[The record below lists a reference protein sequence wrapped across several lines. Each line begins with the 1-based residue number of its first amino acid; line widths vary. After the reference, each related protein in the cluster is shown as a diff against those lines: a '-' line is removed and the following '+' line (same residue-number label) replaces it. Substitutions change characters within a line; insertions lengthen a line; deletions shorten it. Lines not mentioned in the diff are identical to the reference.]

1 MERIT
6 TYLCDKL
13 CGTVDYEAFSGNI
26 DAIEFTDELVKT
38 SLWPEVSVPGCQ
50 TAAGKIIA
58 QLLNVNNNRYVC
70 PNGNLLIWEREEI
83 VYEGEPVG
91 LEDYITITIENSS
104 HCHWIQSYILVFGA
118 DGNIFGRLFG
128 LVNVGSGGQAC
139 PDDKDDVFS
148 GGGKTEFHLIQ
159 NTVVPGERIVL
170 GWVFWD
176 DQYTEQIEVDA
187 RYLCTCCFTGGI
199 VKSINGDYGDINI
212 TYTVE
217 IQGIERTCVPSDFV
231 EYEIGDWVFVLI
243 PNSTCAESGRVTACK
258 NGCEESENYTIL
270 PLRINEYGA

>member
-38 SLWPEVSVPGCQ
+38 SLWPEVSIPGCQ

-70 PNGNLLIWEREEI
+70 PNGNLLTWEREEI

-91 LEDYITITIENSS
+91 LEDYITITIENFS
-104 HCHWIQSYILVFGA
+104 HCHWIQSLIKAHGADDSVFGR
-118 DGNIFGRLFG
+118 IFGW
-128 LVNVGSGGQAC
+128 VDVGSGGQDC
-139 PDDKDDVFS
+139 PEDKDDVFS
-148 GGGKTEFHLIQ
+148 GGGKSRFLMTQ
-159 NTVVPGERIVL
+159 NQIVPGELIELRWI
-170 GWVFWD
+170 FWD
-176 DQYTEQIEVDA
+176 GQHTEDVPVDSKW
-187 RYLCTCCFTGGI
+187 LCTCCFTGGRVI
-199 VKSINGDYGDINI
+199 SVNGDYGDVDV

-217 IQGIERTCVPSDFV
+217 IQDVHMSCVPSDFV
-231 EYEIGDWVFVLI
+231 EYEVGDWVFVFV
-243 PNSTCAESGRVTACK
+243 PSSTCSECGRKTACK
-258 NGCEESENYTIL
+258 GGCNASSGCVIL
-270 PLRINEYGA
+270 PMKVGDYGA